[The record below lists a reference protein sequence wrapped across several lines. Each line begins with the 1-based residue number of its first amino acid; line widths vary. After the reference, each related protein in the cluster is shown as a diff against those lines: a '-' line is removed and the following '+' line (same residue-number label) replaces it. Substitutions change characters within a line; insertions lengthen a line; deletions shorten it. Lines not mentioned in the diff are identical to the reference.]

1 MTFAILPF
9 ADYEGNMRLTIFN
22 SDCNGGI
29 TVAFATKQYNNNN
42 NNIAFFPKQVGVG

>member
-29 TVAFATKQYNNNN
+29 TVAFATKQY
-42 NNIAFFPKQVGVG
+42 IQILLEGIVAVVTRK